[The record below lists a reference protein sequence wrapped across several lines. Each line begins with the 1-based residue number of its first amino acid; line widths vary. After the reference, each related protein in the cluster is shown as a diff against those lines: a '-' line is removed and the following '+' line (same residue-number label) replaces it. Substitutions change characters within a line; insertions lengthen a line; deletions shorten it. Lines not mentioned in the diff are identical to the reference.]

1 MLGIL
6 LKSTP
11 LSVIASLFFSVVLSL
26 LGAVSFFN
34 CVPLASNLKALTRML
49 LNASSLP
56 TASMKTLSK

>member
-11 LSVIASLFFSVVLSL
+11 FSVITSLFLRLVLSL

-34 CVPLASNLKALTRML
+34 CTPLDSNLKAQTRML

-56 TASMKTLSK
+56 MASMKTLSK

>member
-11 LSVIASLFFSVVLSL
+11 LSTITSLFFSVVLSI